1 VSHSPYGRP
10 AVPWVKSK
18 KKESRVKETNPSGTA
33 SFIGQIDRQCTKRVA
48 TTKHGKIVD
57 MRLELAVKSMGKP
70 NQICV
75 PMNWL

>member
-1 VSHSPYGRP
+1 MKVRLMSKMSGGISDLGLSLDFSGISGLMFESH
-10 AVPWVKSK
+10 
-18 KKESRVKETNPSGTA
+18 
-33 SFIGQIDRQCTKRVA
+33 A

-57 MRLELAVKSMGKP
+57 MRPELAVKSMGEP